1 MPASEKQIEFLR
13 TEINS
18 QTARMP
24 WKELLRFFATGTVI
38 FVSEDLDLV
47 DVGVQISL
55 DNKQAVTQWMA
66 ENRIGQVSD
75 EQAKVWLDVD
85 ASLWTVVVKP
95 WLLVQPIKVQSD

>member
-1 MPASEKQIEFLR
+1 MTASEKQIEFLR

-38 FVSEDLDLV
+38 FVSEELDLV

-55 DNKQAVTQWMA
+55 DNKTAVAQWMT
-66 ENRIGQVSD
+66 ENRVGQVSD
-75 EQAKVWLDVD
+75 EQAQAWLNAD

-95 WLLVQPIKVQSD
+95 WLLVQYPKD

>member
-1 MPASEKQIEFLR
+1 MTPSEKQTEFLR

-38 FVSEDLDLV
+38 FVSEELDLV

-55 DNKQAVTQWMA
+55 DNKTAVSQWM
-66 ENRIGQVSD
+66 EEKRIGQVSD
-75 EQAKVWLDVD
+75 DQAQKWLDAD

-95 WLLVQPIKVQSD
+95 WLLVQPIKN

>member
-1 MPASEKQIEFLR
+1 MTAAKKQAEFLH

-38 FVSEDLDLV
+38 FVSEELDLV

-55 DNKQAVTQWMA
+55 DNKTAIAQWM
-66 ENRIGQVSD
+66 EEKRVGRVSD
-75 EQAKVWLDVD
+75 EQAQAWLDAD

-95 WLLVQPIKVQSD
+95 WLLVQPVKVTQS

>member
-1 MPASEKQIEFLR
+1 MSTPSEKQIEFLR

-38 FVSEDLDLV
+38 FVSEELDLV

-55 DNKQAVTQWMA
+55 DNKAAVAQWMA
-66 ENRIGQVSD
+66 DNRVGPVTD
-75 EQAKVWLDVD
+75 EQAKIWLDAD
-85 ASLWTVVVKP
+85 AALWTVVVKP
-95 WLLVQPIKVQSD
+95 WLLVQSVKD

>member
-1 MPASEKQIEFLR
+1 MVPSEKQIEFLR

-38 FVSEDLDLV
+38 FVSEELDLV
-47 DVGVQISL
+47 HVGVQISL
-55 DNKQAVTQWMA
+55 DNKTAVAQWMA
-66 ENRIGQVSD
+66 DNRVGQVSD
-75 EQAKVWLDVD
+75 DQAKIWLDSD

-95 WLLVQPIKVQSD
+95 WLLVQSTKD

>member
-1 MPASEKQIEFLR
+1 MTPSEKQTEFLR

-24 WKELLRFFATGTVI
+24 WKELLRFFASGTVI
-38 FVSEDLDLV
+38 FVSEELDLV

-55 DNKQAVTQWMA
+55 DNKAAVAQWM
-66 ENRIGQVSD
+66 EEQRIARVSD
-75 EQAKVWLDVD
+75 EQAQSWLDAD

-95 WLLVQPIKVQSD
+95 WLLVQPAKYK

>member
-1 MPASEKQIEFLR
+1 MTPIDKQTEFLR

-47 DVGVQISL
+47 EVGVQISL
-55 DNKQAVTQWMA
+55 DNKAAVAQWMEEKRVGA
-66 ENRIGQVSD
+66 VSD
-75 EQAKVWLDVD
+75 EQAQKWLDAD
-85 ASLWTVVVKP
+85 ALLWTVVVKP
-95 WLLVQPIKVQSD
+95 WLLVQPIKS

>member
-1 MPASEKQIEFLR
+1 MTPSEKQTEFLR

-24 WKELLRFFATGTVI
+24 WKELLRFFASGTVI
-38 FVSEDLDLV
+38 FVSEELDLV

-55 DNKQAVTQWMA
+55 DNKAAVAQWM
-66 ENRIGQVSD
+66 EEKRIARVSD
-75 EQAKVWLDVD
+75 EQAQSWLDAD

-95 WLLVQPIKVQSD
+95 WLLVQPQKK